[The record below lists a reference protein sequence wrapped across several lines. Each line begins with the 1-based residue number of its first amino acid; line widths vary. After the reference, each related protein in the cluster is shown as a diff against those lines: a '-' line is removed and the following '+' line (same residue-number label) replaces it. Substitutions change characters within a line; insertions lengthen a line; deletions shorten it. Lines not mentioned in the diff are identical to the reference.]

1 MAMENCQHSAMVS
14 LLIVSDLSSPAER
27 IAAVAAVAAAT
38 AAEEVEMGNDECK
51 SEEGRVSRTENV
63 PGVDSRRTSLEIQK
77 VRALRT
83 RDSDMWSCL
92 TSWSSVFVTG
102 LFVRR
107 LPSLLLG
114 CVWKA

>member
-1 MAMENCQHSAMVS
+1 MVS
-14 LLIVSDLSSPAER
+14 LLIVSDVLSPLDR
-27 IAAVAAVAAAT
+27 IVAVAAT
-38 AAEEVEMGNDECK
+38 AAEEVGMGNDECEN
-51 SEEGRVSRTENV
+51 EEGRVSRTENV
-63 PGVDSRRTSLEIQK
+63 PGGNSRRTSLEVQN

-102 LFVRR
+102 VFVRR
-107 LPSLLLG
+107 LSSLLLG

>member
-1 MAMENCQHSAMVS
+1 MVS
-14 LLIVSDLSSPAER
+14 LLIVSDVLSPVER
-27 IAAVAAVAAAT
+27 IAAVAAAAAAA
-38 AAEEVEMGNDECK
+38 AAEDVEIGNDECAN
-51 SEEGRVSRTENV
+51 EEGRVSRTENV
-63 PGVDSRRTSLEIQK
+63 PGGDSRRTSLEVQK

-102 LFVRR
+102 VFVRR
-107 LPSLLLG
+107 LSSLLLG

>member
-1 MAMENCQHSAMVS
+1 MVS
-14 LLIVSDLSSPAER
+14 LLIVSDLLSPVER

-38 AAEEVEMGNDECK
+38 AAAEEVEMGNDECEN
-51 SEEGRVSRTENV
+51 EEGRVSRTENV
-63 PGVDSRRTSLEIQK
+63 PGLDSRRTSLEIQK

-102 LFVRR
+102 VFLRR
-107 LPSLLLG
+107 FPSLLLG